1 MKRNT
6 TRDILWL
13 AALLAV
19 TALMVIP
26 STRQGFIQLTTGH
39 PYLMGFTKF
48 ALLATLGELLAIRL
62 AVGVWQQPRG
72 LIWRVLIWGL
82 VGVAVTFMFGFY
94 AAGVSA
100 LVEAGTL
107 PIGSGWIA
115 KLLIAFYTSAIMNLT
130 FGPVFMAAHRISDTY
145 IELRS
150 SGKNPSWGEL
160 NIRIRWGDFITFVV
174 GKTIPFWWIPA
185 HTATFLLPGV
195 YRVVVAA
202 YLSIVLGVI
211 LIYARKRN

>member
-1 MKRNT
+1 MRRNT
-6 TRDILWL
+6 TKDLLWL

-19 TALMVIP
+19 TAILLIP
-26 STRQGFIQLTTGH
+26 STRQGFIHLTTAH
-39 PYLMGFTKF
+39 PYLMGFIKF

-62 AVGVWQQPRG
+62 TVGAWQQPRG
-72 LIWRVLIWGL
+72 LVWRVLVWGL

-94 AAGVSA
+94 SAGVAA
-100 LVEAGTL
+100 LVQSGALPVGTGV
-107 PIGSGWIA
+107 IT
-115 KLLIAFYTSAIMNLT
+115 KVLIAFYTSAIMNLT
-130 FGPVFMAAHRISDTY
+130 FGPAFMAAHRISDTY
-145 IELRS
+145 IDLRS

-160 NIRIRWGDFITFVV
+160 NNSIRWGDFITFVV

-185 HTATFLLPGV
+185 HTVTFLLPGV

-202 YLSIVLGVI
+202 FLSIVLGVI

>member
-6 TRDILWL
+6 PRDLLWL

-19 TALMVIP
+19 TAILVIP
-26 STRQGFIQLTTGH
+26 ATRQGFIHLTTGH
-39 PYLMGFTKF
+39 PYLMGFAKF
-48 ALLATLGELLAIRL
+48 ALLATMGELLAIRL
-62 AVGVWQQPRG
+62 AVGAWQQPRG
-72 LIWRVLIWGL
+72 LFWRVLVWGL
-82 VGVAVTFMFGFY
+82 VGVAITFMFGFY

-100 LVEAGTL
+100 LVESGTL
-107 PIGSGWIA
+107 PAGSGVMG
-115 KLLIAFYTSAIMNLT
+115 KFLTAFYTSAIMNLT

-145 IELRS
+145 IDLRS
-150 SGKNPSWGEL
+150 SGKNPSWGAL
-160 NIRIRWGDFITFVV
+160 NNSIRWGDFITFVV

-185 HTATFLLPGV
+185 HTLTFLLPVV
-195 YRVVVAA
+195 YRVVAAA

>member
-6 TRDILWL
+6 LRDLLWL

-19 TALMVIP
+19 TAFLVIP
-26 STRQGFIQLTTGH
+26 ASRQIFIQLTTNH
-39 PYLMGFTKF
+39 PYLMGFIKF
-48 ALLATLGELLAIRL
+48 AILATMGELLAIRL
-62 AVGVWQQPRG
+62 AGGVWQQPRG
-72 LIWRVLIWGL
+72 LVWRVLVWGL

-107 PIGSGWIA
+107 PVGSGWIG

-145 IELRS
+145 IDLRS
-150 SGKNPSWGEL
+150 SGKKPSWGEL
-160 NIRIRWGDFITFVV
+160 NNSIRWGDFITFVV

-185 HTATFLLPGV
+185 HTVTFLLPGV
-195 YRVVVAA
+195 YRVVAA
-202 YLSIVLGVI
+202 AFLSIVLGVI